1 MVLTLFVLTLTVF
14 YTSSFFSPL
23 ERAAMFV
30 SRFDVDPQ
38 QVNLAELAESLHLSS
53 DPFYVQ
59 YLDWLRLSLFTGK
72 LGYSRHF
79 YGFVFDVILRYFPPT
94 IELVMF
100 SAPIVIF
107 GGIKIGTYSA
117 KRAYQK
123 RGREDLPDSTIRAF
137 TTLAYSMPLFFT
149 GLLSLSIFFLN
160 LRWFAPE
167 RVGSAAGNFITLGS
181 WNSYTGMYTIDALL
195 NGQLWIFFD
204 ALRHLVLPVATL
216 TIAML
221 PVVVKITRSSMLG
234 EYNRSYVMVARA
246 KGLKEVEVVS
256 RVKRNAM
263 ISILTVTSILFGNM
277 LTGIVVTEH
286 VFAWGGLGTLSINA
300 VKYSDFALM
309 AGLSV
314 VFCFIFVTINLLVDV
329 IYTYIDPRI
338 KL

>member
-1 MVLTLFVLTLTVF
+1 MVLTLFVLTLMIF
-14 YTSSFFSPL
+14 YTTSFFSPL
-23 ERAAMFV
+23 ERASMFV
-30 SRFDVDPQ
+30 SRLDIDPQ
-38 QVNLAELAESLHLSS
+38 QINLAEVAESLHFA

-72 LGYSRHF
+72 LGYTRHF
-79 YGFVFDVILRYFPPT
+79 NGFVLDVILRYFPPT

-107 GGIKIGTYSA
+107 GGIKLGTYSA
-117 KRAYQK
+117 RRAYQK
-123 RGREDLPDSTIRAF
+123 RGREDLADSVIRAF

-167 RVGSAAGNFITLGS
+167 RVGSAAGNFISLGS

-216 TIAML
+216 TIALL

-234 EYNRSYVMVARA
+234 EYNQSYVMVARA

-286 VFAWGGLGTLSINA
+286 VFAWGGIGTLSINA

-314 VFCFIFVTINLLVDV
+314 VFCFMFVTINLLVDV